1 MASTLPSPRPSPP
14 DPHAQDPHA
23 PRLSRRAALA
33 GAGGALAVLAVP
45 APATAAA
52 GAAGSTRSLALGGRA
67 LAAHAADAA
76 HAGATRVVAVPV
88 DGGSML
94 GVVFPR
100 GTSASSVGVRVRRA
114 GGQPGPWL
122 ELPLGDG
129 APDPDRDEP
138 EPTASDPVWTGEL
151 GPGATV
157 ELRLPAAD
165 VGHARLEVVD
175 PGAGP
180 AAPPA
185 PRGAAA
191 LQKRTA
197 LAGAAAGGA
206 SAAGGE
212 VLAGAARVAR
222 PRIRSRAEWGAD
234 ESLRRTDP
242 DVGATI
248 RAAIVHHTADGGSY
262 SQAEVPSVI
271 RGMHRYHTVSLGWND
286 LGYNVVVD
294 RFGGIWEGRAG
305 GVAQPVVGAHAGGF
319 NTDTLGV
326 SMMGDFTDDS
336 PSEACLQAVA
346 EVIAWKFALHGVEAD
361 GSVELTCA
369 GGGTARYGAGETAV
383 VRTISGHRDV
393 GFTACPGDV
402 GYTHLDDVR
411 SRVAA
416 LLGAGGGTAAA
427 GPAASAVEAKHAAV
441 GGAALLGAP
450 TSAEGD
456 ALHGGRFRHYER
468 GSIYWHPATGAV
480 LVRGTHAPKYAS
492 LGWERSALGFP
503 TADTTDFP
511 GGTGSATH
519 FQGGSIYRRAGGRP
533 HAVLGA
539 IRATWASMGWETSAL
554 GYPTSD
560 EHDVPGGRA
569 SDFEG
574 GQLRW
579 NRSTGAVRL
588 VR

>member
-1 MASTLPSPRPSPP
+1 MASTLPSPRPSAP
-14 DPHAQDPHA
+14 DPQASAPQAPAPQA

-45 APATAAA
+45 APAAAA
-52 GAAGSTRSLALGGRA
+52 GAAGSTRSLALGTRSLAA
-67 LAAHAADAA
+67 LAADG
-76 HAGATRVVAVPV
+76 GATRVVAVPV

-100 GTSASSVGVRVRRA
+100 GTAAASVGVRVRRA

-180 AAPPA
+180 VGVAEQVAEQVPA
-185 PRGAAA
+185 PRGAAS
-191 LQKRTA
+191 LRERTA
-197 LAGAAAGGA
+197 LAGVAQ
-206 SAAGGE
+206 
-212 VLAGAARVAR
+212 VAR

-234 ESLRRTDP
+234 ESLRRTEP

-248 RAAIVHHTADGGSY
+248 KAAIVHHTADGGSY
-262 SQAEVPSVI
+262 SRAEVPAVI

-294 RFGGIWEGRAG
+294 RFGGAWEGRAG
-305 GVAQPVVGAHAGGF
+305 GLAQPVVGAHAGGF

-416 LLGAGGGTAAA
+416 LLRAGGGTAAA
-427 GPAASAVEAKHAAV
+427 SAPASAVEAKHAAV
-441 GGAALLGAP
+441 GGAALLGAA

-468 GSIYWHPATGAV
+468 GSIYWHPRTGAV

-503 TADTTDFP
+503 TADTADFP

-533 HAVLGA
+533 HAVVGA
-539 IRATWASMGWETSAL
+539 IRATWASMGWETSVL
-554 GYPTSD
+554 GYPVGD
-560 EHDVPGGRA
+560 ERDVPGGRA

-579 NRSTGAVRL
+579 DRSTGAVRL